1 MTINRILLA
10 VIASYF
16 AMSIAF
22 ADDIALREDHPD
34 RYVVIK
40 GDTLW
45 DISARF
51 LETPWRWPEVWSFNP
66 QIKNPHLIYPGDV
79 VSLVYDEF
87 GKPMLKVERGQPTL
101 KMAPQVRAERVD
113 APIQTIP
120 LNAIQQFL
128 GQPRVITDREIKN
141 SAYIVATE
149 ERHLIAGEG
158 DTIYVRGLLEGGDTK
173 FSILRI
179 GQPYRDPDTN
189 KLLGYEAIHVADSK
203 VKTFGDPSTLVISES
218 QRETLVGDRVVPR
231 RQDAIDQTFIPHA
244 PEIAVEGKII
254 AVVDGVSRIGR
265 YQTIVINR
273 GERNGIETGHVL
285 AVYQSGG
292 TVRDKSKGAVSRS
305 VNLPDVKTGI
315 ILVIRAHEK
324 VSYALVMESES
335 DMKLFDFVR
344 NPTP

>member
-1 MTINRILLA
+1 MTTNRILLA
-10 VIASYF
+10 ILASFF
-16 AMSIAF
+16 AVSIAM
-22 ADDIALREDHPD
+22 ADDIALKEDHPD
-34 RYVVIK
+34 RYVVVK

-128 GQPRVITDREIKN
+128 GQPRVISNREIKN
-141 SAYIVATE
+141 SAYVIAME
-149 ERHLIAGEG
+149 ERRLIAGQG
-158 DTIYVRGLLEGGDTK
+158 DTIYARGIIESDDAK
-173 FSILRI
+173 YSILRI
-179 GQPYRDPDTN
+179 GKTYKDPDT
-189 KLLGYEAIHVADSK
+189 KKILGYEAIHVANTV
-203 VKTFGDPSTLVISES
+203 VKEFGDPTTLILSDS
-218 QRETLVGDRVVPR
+218 QRETLVGDRVVPLR
-231 RQDAIDQTFIPHA
+231 PDSIDQTFIPHA
-244 PEIAVEGKII
+244 PEVPVDGKII

-273 GERNGIETGHVL
+273 GERDGIETGHVL
-285 AVYQSGG
+285 AVYQAGE
-292 TVRDKSKGAVSRS
+292 TVRDRSKGAVSRK
-305 VNLPDVKTGI
+305 VTLPDVKAGI
-315 ILVIRAHEK
+315 ILVIRAYEK
-324 VSYALVMESES
+324 VSYALVMESDI
-335 DMKLFDFVR
+335 DMKIFDFVR
-344 NPTP
+344 NPGK